1 MKGGVE
7 DDGGHDPGEPD
18 GHGHSHE
25 GADELGFAVVV
36 PEMPRFN
43 GQTRYE
49 QDQENDVEQG
59 QQMVPRG
66 VAAQR
71 AAAGQPLYSYNNL
84 KRKKLNEYH
93 ATFIFINALLT

>member
-49 QDQENDVEQG
+49 QYQ
-59 QQMVPRG
+59 
-66 VAAQR
+66 
-71 AAAGQPLYSYNNL
+71 
-84 KRKKLNEYH
+84 
-93 ATFIFINALLT
+93 